1 MRRAHRHV
9 THLAALRRCTLR
21 QLAVTNRAGGIV
33 LDRGEADND
42 DDPKTASKIAIG
54 SPC

>member
-9 THLAALRRCTLR
+9 TYLAARYRCTVR

-33 LDRGEADND
+33 LDRGGADNY
-42 DDPKTASKIAIG
+42 DDPKTASKIANG